1 MNQAVVAIGSNIE
14 PERNIPAA
22 IEQLEAVMSVLGES
36 RFLHTEPVGPPGQPE
51 FVNGVV
57 LVETPLDCAG
67 LKSLLRGVE
76 SQLGRI
82 RTADRYAPRPIDLD
96 IVVWN
101 GRIVDDDVRE
111 RDFLRLAIREVLPAL
126 QL

>member
-22 IEQLEAVMSVLGES
+22 IEQLEAVMSVLCES
-36 RFLHTEPVGPPGQPE
+36 RFLHTEPVGPSGQPE
-51 FVNGVV
+51 FVNGAV
-57 LVETPLDCAG
+57 LVETPLDRVG

-76 SQLGRI
+76 SQLGRV
-82 RTADRYAPRPIDLD
+82 RTIDRYAPRPIDLD

-111 RDFLRLAIREVLPAL
+111 RDFLHAAIREVLPTL